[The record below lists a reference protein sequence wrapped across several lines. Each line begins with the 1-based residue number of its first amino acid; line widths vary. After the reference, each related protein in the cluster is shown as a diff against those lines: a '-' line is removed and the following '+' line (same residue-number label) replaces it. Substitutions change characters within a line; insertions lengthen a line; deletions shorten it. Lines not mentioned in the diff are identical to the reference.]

1 MDEALP
7 GVRDN
12 ATGREFKRLAMRV
25 WLDTARGRAQG
36 MNDPGADGPDY
47 TNEDMLADLLR
58 TALHGLKCYHEYGQA
73 MRGIGKGYDWNE
85 YPGETTLSFIQRAHD
100 TLKRMGK

>member
-1 MDEALP
+1 MSGWNLPP
-7 GVRDN
+7 GVSANDEHIN
-12 ATGREFKRLAMRV
+12 PPDDPHIIINPG
-25 WLDTARGRAQG
+25 
-36 MNDPGADGPDY
+36 DPGDDGPDY

-85 YPGETTLSFIQRAHD
+85 YPGETTLSFIQRAQD
-100 TLKRMGK
+100 ALKRMGK